1 MINKLFRL
9 DEEELKIINEVQ
21 ELYQFSSEAETVRYI
36 IRQYKKQ
43 QDTNKIYL
51 AVLRGIEEKVD
62 ILYDIV
68 NTDLIER
75 KVDTL
80 YPVDMVE
87 SPVIQKARELRR
99 QKLAHKKQK
108 SDFRKKKR

>member
-1 MINKLFRL
+1 MLNY
-9 DEEELKIINEVQ
+9 EVKN
-21 ELYQFSSEAETVRYI
+21 S
-36 IRQYKKQ
+36 QYKKQ
-43 QDTNKIYL
+43 LEGTNKIHL
-51 AVLRGIEEKVD
+51 AVLRSIEEKVD

-99 QKLAHKKQK
+99 QKLAHKKQR
-108 SDFRKKKR
+108 SDFRKKRQ